1 MRQMLPT
8 ETDKYGVGSTAE
20 AMKSVSIVT
29 SFVGVMTL
37 PALGGIWLDNLLGTK
52 CLFVI
57 LGAIIG
63 FVGGMYSLLGM
74 VKANKARAH
83 QSR

>member
-1 MRQMLPT
+1 MLPT
-8 ETDKYGVGSTAE
+8 ETDRYGVGSMAE
-20 AMKSVSIVT
+20 AMKWVSIVT
-29 SFVGVMTL
+29 SVVGVMTL
-37 PALGGIWLDNLLGTK
+37 PALGGMWIDNLLGTK

-63 FVGGMYSLLGM
+63 FVGGMYCLLAM
-74 VKANKARAH
+74 VKANNARAH